1 MPPIAPFNFNELLLF
16 RINLDIP
23 AFVQTA
29 VRNEMNRDEIL
40 VYLHIITNTPSATEK
55 MWRFA
60 VVAQDKDLS
69 RNEILVWLHV
79 SYGGLLDPKHISRKL
94 CIPPHFAEQ
103 ALAAL
108 QEKGILGNGKVV

>member
-16 RINLDIP
+16 RFNLDIP
-23 AFVQTA
+23 AFVRVA

-55 MWRFA
+55 MWRFP

-79 SYGGLLDPKHISRKL
+79 SYGGLVDPKHISRKL
-94 CIPPHFAEQ
+94 CIPLHFAEKVLT
-103 ALAAL
+103 AL
-108 QEKGILGNGKVV
+108 EDKGIIREGKVV